1 MGNQIVSNVCG
12 GGSGNRTTFNILN
25 NNNNLADDV
34 KEVAKRLS
42 EKIDNNNVQQVS

>member
-12 GGSGNRTTFNILN
+12 GNRTTFNILN